1 MSVLVRVLVI
11 VIKAETAL
19 ARMRPM
25 TKLEFFKQVNSR
37 LTKHNPT
44 KTTRNIPREGS
55 STKDIPS
62 LGSGIGNAVA
72 KPIPEYTGDEMI
84 GIGQL
89 HKSNAIPVFRNNDIK
104 DLGKMRR

>member
-1 MSVLVRVLVI
+1 MN
-11 VIKAETAL
+11 KA
-19 ARMRPM
+19 
-25 TKLEFFKQVNSR
+25 EFFKKVSSR
-37 LTKHNPT
+37 LTKHT
-44 KTTRNIPREGS
+44 KVTRNIPREGS

-62 LGSGIGNAVA
+62 LGDGVGNAIA
-72 KPIPEYTGDEMI
+72 KPIQEYTGDEMI

>member
-1 MSVLVRVLVI
+1 MIVLVSVLVTA
-11 VIKAETAL
+11 IKAGIVP
-19 ARMRPM
+19 ARICLM

-44 KTTRNIPREGS
+44 KATRNIPREGS
-55 STKDIPS
+55 STRDIPS
-62 LGSGIGNAVA
+62 LGNGIGNAVA
-72 KPIPEYTGDEMI
+72 KPIQEYTGDEMI